1 MYEQLQKEEIQMSY
15 TVEDFKREVILNSL
29 HTLST
34 EERLK
39 GLRPEERLK
48 GLHPEDVLNVYRPEE
63 RLKGLRLEDRLKG
76 LEPEDIEVLKNLLMN
91 KDKIEK
97 T

>member
-1 MYEQLQKEEIQMSY
+1 MSY
-15 TVEDFKREVILNSL
+15 TVEDFKREVIMNSL

-48 GLHPEDVLNVYRPEE
+48 GLRP
-63 RLKGLRLEDRLKG
+63 EDRLKG
-76 LEPEDIEVLKNLLMN
+76 LQPEDIEILKNLLMN
-91 KDKIEK
+91 MGPKQNVG
-97 T
+97 TSVHASFR